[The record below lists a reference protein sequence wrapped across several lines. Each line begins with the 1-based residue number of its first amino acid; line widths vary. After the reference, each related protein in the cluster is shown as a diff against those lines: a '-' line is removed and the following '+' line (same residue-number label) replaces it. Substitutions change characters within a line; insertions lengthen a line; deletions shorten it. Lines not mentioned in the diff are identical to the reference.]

1 MIRRLLAALILLL
14 ASFAAQAEGPTL
26 LTVAGAI
33 DKPNRGGVDP
43 FLDAFFSFH
52 KVDFARARAFSAADL
67 EALGMKMVR
76 ARYKD
81 WPRGFT
87 FEGPLLK
94 DVLAAAGA
102 KGTLARVRALDD
114 YAADIPLAELDKYPV
129 ILAIKRD
136 GRYLGLGDRG
146 PAWVIYPRDDFEE
159 LRETDELKWVWSAYF
174 IEVE

>member
-1 MIRRLLAALILLL
+1 MIRRLLAAFILLL
-14 ASFAAQAEGPTL
+14 ASFAAQADGPTA

-33 DKPNRGGVDP
+33 DKPNRGPVDP

-52 KVDFARARAFSAADL
+52 KIEFAKARTFSATDL
-67 EALGMKMVR
+67 EALGMKTVQ
-76 ARYKD
+76 ARYPD
-81 WPRGFT
+81 WPKGFT

-102 KGTLARVRALDD
+102 KGSVARVRALDD
-114 YAADIPLAELDKYPV
+114 YAADIPVSELDKYPV
-129 ILAIKRD
+129 ILALKRD

-146 PAWVIYPRDDFEE
+146 PAWVIYPREDFEE
-159 LRETDELKWVWSAYF
+159 LRGADELKWVWSAYF

>member
-1 MIRRLLAALILLL
+1 MIRRLFAALALLL
-14 ASFAAQAEGPTL
+14 VSFGARADGPPI

-33 DKPNRGGVDP
+33 EKPNRGPVDP

-52 KVDFARARAFSAADL
+52 KVEFAKARTFSVADL
-67 EALGMKMVR
+67 EALGMKTVR

-81 WPRGFT
+81 WPRGFA

-102 KGTLARVRALDD
+102 KGTIARVRALDD
-114 YAADIPLAELDKYPV
+114 YAADIPFAELDKYPV
-129 ILAIKRD
+129 ILALKRD

-146 PAWVIYPRDDFEE
+146 PTWVIYPREDFEE
-159 LRETDELKWVWSAYF
+159 LRGADELKWVWSAYF